1 MSEFLQKLPGT
12 LEFRD
17 AFRQALKNNGVKI
30 DNTKT
35 TDFRGSFY
43 NLIRNMRI
51 SGYPS
56 NLVKHTRSVH
66 FSFKTDDEA
75 AVKRAMDEIKV
86 WFSIADKHLEMDH
99 RCTFLNEYRISCI
112 CVLN

>member
-1 MSEFLQKLPGT
+1 MSDFLERLPST

-17 AFRQALKNNGVKI
+17 AFRQALKNNSVKI

-43 NLIRNMRI
+43 NLVRNMRI

-56 NLVKHTRSVH
+56 NLIKHTRSVH
-66 FSFKTDDEA
+66 FGFKTDDEA
-75 AVKRAMDEIKV
+75 AVKRAMDEIKI
-86 WFSIADKHLEMDH
+86 WFSLADKHLEIDQ
-99 RCTFLNEYRISCI
+99 RCYYNEYRISCI

>member
-1 MSEFLQKLPGT
+1 MSGFLQKLPGT

-56 NLVKHTRSVH
+56 NLIKHTRSVH

-75 AVKRAMDEIKV
+75 AVKRAMDEITV
-86 WFSIADKHLEMDH
+86 WFSIADKHLEIDL
-99 RCTFLNEYRISCI
+99 RCSYNEYRISCI